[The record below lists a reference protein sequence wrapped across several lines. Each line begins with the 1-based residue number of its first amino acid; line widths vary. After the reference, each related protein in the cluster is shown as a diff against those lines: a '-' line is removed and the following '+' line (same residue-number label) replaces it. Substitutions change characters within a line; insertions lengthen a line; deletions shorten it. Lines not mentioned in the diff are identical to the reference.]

1 LFKCFGSRDGKREH
15 AVSSARQIGSALRQR
30 LAFAIIRESRLH
42 GTAGKVTNCRGVIVN
57 FSSRPAWAAPFKV
70 AAFKVVTAF
79 KSYDN
84 RLPAWHRQPEP
95 EEAGETP

>member
-1 LFKCFGSRDGKREH
+1 MK
-15 AVSSARQIGSALRQR
+15 VSSARQIGNAFRKCLS
-30 LAFAIIRESRLH
+30 FAIIGESHLH
-42 GTAGKVTNCRGVIVN
+42 RTAGKVTNCRVAIAN
-57 FSSRPAWAAPFKV
+57 FSSRPAWAATFEV

-84 RLPAWHRQPEP
+84 CLPAWHHQPEP